1 MGRVGGMWSAHA
13 HTHRRARRDA
23 CSLRMVGGVVV
34 TRHPMGTGF
43 LRTERSIP
51 SAFSGTFAPDKQGR
65 SCTPA
70 VEEGDER
77 APGIYSLSFF
87 PPLGRESSCVSSPL
101 ISAKM
106 SVGCVILAC
115 TLLVGTSA
123 VRPVFI
129 SNGSPP
135 PPPSSSPSISRF
147 AVPRQVPRRAA
158 SP

>member
-1 MGRVGGMWSAHA
+1 MWSAHA

-34 TRHPMGTGF
+34 TRRPMGTGF

-87 PPLGRESSCVSSPL
+87 
-101 ISAKM
+101 
-106 SVGCVILAC
+106 
-115 TLLVGTSA
+115 
-123 VRPVFI
+123 
-129 SNGSPP
+129 
-135 PPPSSSPSISRF
+135 SSSGQRKLLCFLPTNLRKDE
-147 AVPRQVPRRAA
+147 RRLRH
-158 SP
+158 PGVHLTRGHIRGKTGFYF